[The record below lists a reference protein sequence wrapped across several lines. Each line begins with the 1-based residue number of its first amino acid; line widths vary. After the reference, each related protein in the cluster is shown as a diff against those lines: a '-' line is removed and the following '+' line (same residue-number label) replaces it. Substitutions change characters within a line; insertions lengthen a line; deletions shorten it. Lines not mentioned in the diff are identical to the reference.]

1 MRPLLAAG
9 IALLALL
16 LPPASRA
23 AGAQQPLDTIPL
35 SLDDAVVRAL
45 RMGDETR
52 VAATQ
57 VELADAQVALARA
70 AGLPQLRL
78 NGNYTRTFE
87 SARGQAVGSFFA
99 QTNTYSASARF
110 DQTIFQGGRVFAA
123 SRAASRLRRAARLTE
138 EETRAEVQLDVVRA
152 YLVALLADRLA
163 EIQTTNAVLAGER
176 LTQVERLEQGGRAA
190 RYDVLRARVERAN
203 LEPFVVQARSAR
215 ELAELE
221 LKRLLDLPVEQPLRL
236 TTRIDSA
243 SVGGILAAV
252 EGEATLV
259 AAGPSSGGAPN
270 GAAAT
275 GTATDTAGQ
284 PLPDRPSI
292 RAAELVL
299 GARRAGVAAARADWL
314 PTISVFAQ
322 AGYGAFPNTGFPRSS
337 GVTSVDTIPCVYT
350 PIDPSFRCT
359 RSSNNG
365 GWFSDQL
372 AGVQFSWN
380 LFDGFRTKANIDL
393 AKAQERLAATMLEQE
408 RERVALE
415 VAAARAE
422 LRSAQ
427 AIYAARRQNA
437 GEAGE
442 AFRLASLRF
451 DRGLGTQLEVS
462 DAQLAQLTA
471 QTNEA
476 QSIYDLYLAAA
487 ELARAL
493 GRPVPLP
500 DDSAT
505 PTPLRTTDAR

>member
-1 MRPLLAAG
+1 MRPHLAAG

-70 AGLPQLRL
+70 GGLPQLRV

-163 EIQTTNAVLAGER
+163 EIQTTNAFLAGER
-176 LTQVERLEQGGRAA
+176 LSQVERLEQGGRAA

-252 EGEATLV
+252 EGPTLV
-259 AAGPSSGGAPN
+259 AAGAADDGAPTGGAAT
-270 GAAAT
+270 AAA
-275 GTATDTAGQ
+275 AGVAPQ

-322 AGYGAFPNTGFPRSS
+322 AGYGAFPNTGFPRGS

-415 VAAARAE
+415 VAAARAG

-437 GEAGE
+437 TEAGE

-500 DDSAT
+500 ADSAT

>member
-1 MRPLLAAG
+1 MRPHLAAG

-16 LPPASRA
+16 LPPPSRA

-99 QTNTYSASARF
+99 QTNTYSASARV
-110 DQTIFQGGRVFAA
+110 DQTVFQGGRVFAA

-176 LTQVERLEQGGRAA
+176 LSQVERLEQGGRAA

-252 EGEATLV
+252 EGDVTLV
-259 AAGPSSGGAPN
+259 AADPSSRGAPN
-270 GAAAT
+270 G
-275 GTATDTAGQ
+275 GTATGTAGQ

-322 AGYGAFPNTGFPRSS
+322 AGYGAFPNTGFPRGS

-380 LFDGFRTKANIDL
+380 LFDGFRTKANIGL

-500 DDSAT
+500 DDSGT

>member
-1 MRPLLAAG
+1 MRPHLAAG

-70 AGLPQLRL
+70 GGLPQLRL

-163 EIQTTNAVLAGER
+163 EIQTTNAFLAGER

-259 AAGPSSGGAPN
+259 AADPSSGVVPN
-270 GAAAT
+270 GGTAT
-275 GTATDTAGQ
+275 GTARQ

-322 AGYGAFPNTGFPRSS
+322 AGYGAFPNTGFPRGS

-415 VAAARAE
+415 VAAARAQ

>member
-1 MRPLLAAG
+1 MRHLLAAG
-9 IALLALL
+9 VTLLALL
-16 LPPASRA
+16 ASPASRP
-23 AGAQQPLDTIPL
+23 AGAQQLPDTIPI
-35 SLDDAVVRAL
+35 SLDEAVARAL
-45 RMGDETR
+45 RIGDETR
-52 VAATQ
+52 LAATQ

-70 AGLPQLRL
+70 SGLPQLRL
-78 NGNYTRTFE
+78 NAGYTRTVE
-87 SARGQAVGSFFA
+87 SARGQAVGNFFA
-99 QTNTYSASARF
+99 QANTYSANARF
-110 DQTIFQGGRVFAA
+110 DQTLFQGGRVFAA

-152 YLVALLADRLA
+152 YLAALLADRLA
-163 EIQTTNAVLAGER
+163 GIQATNAVLAGER
-176 LTQVERLEQGGRAA
+176 LAQVERLEQGGRAA

-203 LEPFVVQARSAR
+203 LEPFVVEARSAR

-236 TTRIDSA
+236 TTQIDSA
-243 SVGGILAAV
+243 SVGAVLAAV
-252 EGEATLV
+252 QAPV
-259 AAGPSSGGAPN
+259 SYAAAGSGGGTSDPAPER
-270 GAAAT
+270 A
-275 GTATDTAGQ
+275 
-284 PLPDRPSI
+284 SV

-299 GARRAGVAAARADWL
+299 GARRAGVAVARSDWM

-322 AGYGAFPNTGFPRSS
+322 AGFGAFPTNGLPRTS
-337 GVTSVDTIPCVYT
+337 GVTTVDTIPCRFVT
-350 PIDPSFRCT
+350 VDSNDRCT
-359 RSSNNG
+359 AASQNG

-380 LFDGFRTKANIDL
+380 IFDGFRTKANIDL
-393 AKAQERLAATMLEQE
+393 AKSQERLAETMLAQE
-408 RERVALE
+408 REHVALE

-422 LRSAQ
+422 LARAQ

-437 GEAGE
+437 TEAGE

-451 DRGLGTQLEVS
+451 TRGLGTQLEVS

-476 QSIYDLYLAAA
+476 QSVYDLYLAAA

-500 DDSAT
+500 TDSAP
-505 PTPLRTTDAR
+505 PTPLRTTEAR